1 MDIFQVMT
9 KFKFFAIVF
18 VSLISNW
25 IMGQRNESQPYE
37 VLQNLGDLEIR
48 FYPPAMMA
56 KTKANTGNPFSTLF
70 RYISGANQTNEKI
83 EMTTPVYMYPEDGT
97 SAMEF
102 VLPKKY
108 MRQDPP
114 TPSGTNVEIYESKA
128 GYFAAV
134 RYDGYSNQ
142 SKVKTH
148 TDRLMDK
155 IQKYN
160 LKVISKPVVL
170 SYDSPYKVMN
180 RRNEILVEISYATA
194 E

>member
-1 MDIFQVMT
+1 MT
-9 KFKFFAIVF
+9 EFKVFAIVF

-25 IMGQRNESQPYE
+25 IMGQRYESQPYE
-37 VLQNLGDLEIR
+37 ILQSLDDLEIR

-56 KTKANTGNPFSTLF
+56 KTMENTGNPFSTLF
-70 RYISGANQTNEKI
+70 RYISGANQNNEKI

-108 MRQDPP
+108 MGQDVP
-114 TPSGTNVEIYESKA
+114 TPSGTNVKIYESKP

-134 RYDGYSNQ
+134 RYGGYSNA
-142 SKVKTH
+142 SKVKIH
-148 TDRLMDK
+148 TDRLMGEM
-155 IQKYN
+155 QKHN
-160 LKVISKPVVL
+160 LKAISKPVVL

-180 RRNEILVEISYATA
+180 RRNEILVKINYTPA
-194 E
+194 EH